1 MDTDHDTWIKIVVA
15 LMYSYISI
23 AIVGSRLVSCCQCLD
38 INGFQHGPSFETLQM
53 NFIPRTLSIHCYI
66 IEAISNVPALAKGT
80 LTDNIYRFNHWRKN
94 KLMKKK
100 VGNFPTKI

>member
-1 MDTDHDTWIKIVVA
+1 
-15 LMYSYISI
+15 
-23 AIVGSRLVSCCQCLD
+23 
-38 INGFQHGPSFETLQM
+38 M